1 MIPARHAIAARAPG
15 TLRAMSSRD
24 RSWCAVAA
32 ALACALAG
40 CRDRGRPAPGRDAA
54 LAADAAPT
62 IALDAAALDR
72 VAAIAVPDATVRVLA
87 RGERDLALAVI
98 AADARVAVTVAGCL
112 GCAPIEL
119 AAWTARRAE
128 LAALL
133 APGVDATP
141 PVEGA
146 RLTVALRPVGATPTI
161 AIYARRGAGAGAT
174 WIGQWNDGAT
184 QVVATCELAA
194 LAADQPSPC
203 APRADAAL
211 AAVLAALRG
220 R

>member
-1 MIPARHAIAARAPG
+1 
-15 TLRAMSSRD
+15 MSSRD

-40 CRDRGRPAPGRDAA
+40 CRDRGHPAPGRDAA

-161 AIYARRGAGAGAT
+161 AIDARRGAGAGAT